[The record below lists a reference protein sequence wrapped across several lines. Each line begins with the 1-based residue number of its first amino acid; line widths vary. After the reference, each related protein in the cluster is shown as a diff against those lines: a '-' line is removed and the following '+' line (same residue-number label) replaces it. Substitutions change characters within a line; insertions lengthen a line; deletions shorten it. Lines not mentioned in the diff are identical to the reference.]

1 MDKENKESGLLL
13 NVTGNGK
20 GKSTSSFGIVIRA
33 LGWNWN
39 VALLQ
44 FVKGGM
50 QTGEKQFFESLKLPN
65 FLYDQ
70 LGAGVSWNPGNHE
83 ELARE
88 GWKKAEQLLQSDRFD
103 LLVFDELNIALWK
116 KWLDLDTVL
125 NALKNRRP
133 TLNVVVTGRY
143 APPELLEIS
152 DLVSEIQEIK
162 HPYQRGIPARPG
174 IDY

>member
-1 MDKENKESGLLL
+1 MEAENKESGLLL

-20 GKSTSSFGIVIRA
+20 GKSTSAFGIAVRA

-50 QTGEKQFFESLKLPN
+50 ETGEKRFFESLKLPN
-65 FLYDQ
+65 FLFGQ

-88 GWKKAEQLLQSDRFD
+88 GWKKAEPLLRSDVYD
-103 LLVFDELNIALWK
+103 LLILDELNIALWK
-116 KWLDLDTVL
+116 KWLDAETVL

-143 APPELLEIS
+143 ALPELLEIS
-152 DLVSEIQEIK
+152 DLVSEIREIK
-162 HPYQRGIPARPG
+162 HPYQKGIPARAG
-174 IDY
+174 IDF